1 MPHHIFQFVA
11 SIPIISDIVS
21 LPPKY
26 NITPPPPLPDLHSDK
41 TRKEKKKKN
50 DAVLFSR

>member
-26 NITPPPPLPDLHSDK
+26 NITPPPLPDLHSDK